1 MYLNNIHF
9 EILNLY
15 VVIMFFV
22 KHARMV
28 LRKTGQNEIWLNSYL
43 SYIIDEDHKFFVII
57 FGSALNI
64 KGVILIER

>member
-15 VVIMFFV
+15 VVIIFFV
-22 KHARMV
+22 KHACMV

-43 SYIIDEDHKFFVII
+43 SYILMRTI
-57 FGSALNI
+57 SPL
-64 KGVILIER
+64 

>member
-1 MYLNNIHF
+1 MYDMDMYLNNIHL
-9 EILNLY
+9 EIMNLY

-43 SYIIDEDHKFFVII
+43 SYILMRTI
-57 FGSALNI
+57 SPL
-64 KGVILIER
+64 

>member
-9 EILNLY
+9 EIMNLY
-15 VVIMFFV
+15 VVIIFFV

-43 SYIIDEDHKFFVII
+43 SYILMRTI
-57 FGSALNI
+57 SPL
-64 KGVILIER
+64 

>member
-15 VVIMFFV
+15 VEIILFV

-43 SYIIDEDHKFFVII
+43 SYILMRTISPCDYIRIFVKY
-57 FGSALNI
+57 

>member
-15 VVIMFFV
+15 VVIIFFA

-43 SYIIDEDHKFFVII
+43 SYILMRTI
-57 FGSALNI
+57 SPL
-64 KGVILIER
+64 

>member
-1 MYLNNIHF
+1 MMYNFMYEMDMYLNNIHF

-15 VVIMFFV
+15 VVIIFFV

-43 SYIIDEDHKFFVII
+43 SYELMRTI
-57 FGSALNI
+57 SPL
-64 KGVILIER
+64 